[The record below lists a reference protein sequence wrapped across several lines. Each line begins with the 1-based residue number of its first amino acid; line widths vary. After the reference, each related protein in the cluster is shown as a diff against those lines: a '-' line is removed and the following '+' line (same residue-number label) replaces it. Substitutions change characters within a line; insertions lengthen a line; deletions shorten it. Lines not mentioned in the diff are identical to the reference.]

1 VVVVPCFA
9 ATSRTYTCTVAEYVH
24 APRTFAR
31 DLSGPLSAMAATT
44 SGSAACESRTA
55 GGDETP
61 RSAAVASRAALV
73 RVIGRRMRVFA
84 PAGKRALATCL
95 LPRLIPEPS
104 ADHGRMWTVSVEA
117 VGSGAVLVPALQID
131 RHGTVGALRARVAG
145 TLSVRLFV
153 GHGGAELA
161 KQDDAQSVADS
172 GLWDGATLVV
182 VQHLC
187 DGCRQPF
194 AQVTCDRCKTCT
206 VCEPRT
212 HYTCCGCQKTKC
224 PLNGESVWCHS
235 CRARSCCECC
245 DDGVCAVCSQYA
257 CWYCHENF
265 DCGHCF
271 DTQPWRYD

>member
-1 VVVVPCFA
+1 
-9 ATSRTYTCTVAEYVH
+9 
-24 APRTFAR
+24 
-31 DLSGPLSAMAATT
+31 MAATT
-44 SGSAACESRTA
+44 LTLVACESRTG

-61 RSAAVASRAALV
+61 RSAAVLASRAALV

-117 VGSGAVLVPALQID
+117 VGSGVVLVPALQID

-194 AQVTCDRCKTCT
+194 AQVTCDKCNACT

-224 PLNGESVWCHS
+224 PLNDESVWCHS

-245 DDGVCAVCSQYA
+245 DDGVCVPCAASMRAGTATRTSTVAIVLTLSLGSLGGTIEFMQQS
-257 CWYCHENF
+257 HVSI
-265 DCGHCF
+265 
-271 DTQPWRYD
+271 